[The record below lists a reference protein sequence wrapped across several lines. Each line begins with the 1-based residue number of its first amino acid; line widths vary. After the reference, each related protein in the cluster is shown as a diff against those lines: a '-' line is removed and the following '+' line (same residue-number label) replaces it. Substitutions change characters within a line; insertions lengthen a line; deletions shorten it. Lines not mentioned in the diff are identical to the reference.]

1 MNKKIMSLIIA
12 TLMIAGLTSIPAF
25 AVMGSGSVVIGN
37 KAFDLEYANKLENLN
52 EITNAIVAGGK
63 VYVKNF
69 SGNWIDNNTGLTINS
84 SIIPA
89 VTYKSAAGTSNFDAG
104 DKDHVVILLVQ
115 SVSTVSTKNVPYGVT
130 VGNVALPTTVTLKL
144 SDNTTRN
151 VNVTWT
157 CPTYN
162 GTKAATYM
170 FTGAYALPSGVT
182 GTKPVVTVN
191 VVVGSSVDT
200 IAAKAVDTKII
211 ALPILSALT
220 LSNKASVVAAR
231 SAYTAITSAQKL
243 LVTKLTTLVAAEGQ
257 IVILQAKADELK
269 AETSAETAVSAAE
282 KSRMAVD
289 VNTAKG
295 LVQAVKDAIKLTAF
309 NTRISN
315 INILNEVVSKGNNTF
330 KLTPY
335 DISISDLIT
344 QEMGDTPAAVI
355 GGQWCYASINAGKYG
370 YYLNIGKSNQTFVAS
385 QTGYDNIK
393 GQLTSNIDPLN
404 LENDSSKVYEF
415 LELSYSDCVSAGSLN
430 TMLGSNNILSGKG
443 QVFIDAAKAANVNPI
458 YLAGHAI
465 LETGHGTSVLANGG
479 AKKITGEY
487 TYGMPV
493 YNFFGIGAVDKDAD
507 AGGTTTAYNKGW
519 ISIDLAIYGGAA
531 WISNGYINNGQNT
544 LYKMRYNSLNISHQY
559 ATDVNWASSQI
570 KIIQPYFD
578 LCPDAKLTFDIPVY
592 K

>member
-282 KSRMAVD
+282 KSRMAV
-289 VNTAKG
+289 
-295 LVQAVKDAIKLTAF
+295 QRKLLESILMVCQYI
-309 NTRISN
+309 IS
-315 INILNEVVSKGNNTF
+315 
-330 KLTPY
+330 
-335 DISISDLIT
+335 
-344 QEMGDTPAAVI
+344 
-355 GGQWCYASINAGKYG
+355 
-370 YYLNIGKSNQTFVAS
+370 
-385 QTGYDNIK
+385 
-393 GQLTSNIDPLN
+393 
-404 LENDSSKVYEF
+404 
-415 LELSYSDCVSAGSLN
+415 
-430 TMLGSNNILSGKG
+430 
-443 QVFIDAAKAANVNPI
+443 
-458 YLAGHAI
+458 
-465 LETGHGTSVLANGG
+465 SVLAQL
-479 AKKITGEY
+479 I
-487 TYGMPV
+487 
-493 YNFFGIGAVDKDAD
+493 
-507 AGGTTTAYNKGW
+507 
-519 ISIDLAIYGGAA
+519 
-531 WISNGYINNGQNT
+531 
-544 LYKMRYNSLNISHQY
+544 KMRTQVGQPLH
-559 ATDVNWASSQI
+559 TI
-570 KIIQPYFD
+570 K
-578 LCPDAKLTFDIPVY
+578 AG
-592 K
+592 